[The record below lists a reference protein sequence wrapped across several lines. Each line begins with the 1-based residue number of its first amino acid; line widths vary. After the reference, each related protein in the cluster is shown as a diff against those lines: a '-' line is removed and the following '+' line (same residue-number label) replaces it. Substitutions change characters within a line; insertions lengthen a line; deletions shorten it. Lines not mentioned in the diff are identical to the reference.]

1 MRKCPFCAEEI
12 EDDAKIC
19 KWCHTDLTA
28 PASPGPAGELQTSGM
43 AVASFILGLLF
54 FVFPAAILA
63 VVFGHLSRSAI
74 RKSAGRLKG
83 SGLALAGL
91 ILGYFGVSILP
102 VLVMIIAAIAIPN
115 LLRSRIAANE
125 ASAVGSLRTLTLAV
139 VTYASTYGH
148 YPATLT
154 ALGPPRSG
162 PQNEN
167 GAGLIDS
174 VLGAGTKH
182 GYTFAYQRVG
192 SGAIGAGGGYVIH
205 ADPVQPG
212 TTGERHFFTDQSG
225 VVRAETGRRANA
237 HSPPIT

>member
-28 PASPGPAGELQTSGM
+28 PASPGPASELQTSGM

-74 RKSAGRLKG
+74 QKSAGRLKG
-83 SGLALAGL
+83 SGLALTGL
-91 ILGYFGVSILP
+91 ILGYLGVSVLP
-102 VLVMIIAAIAIPN
+102 VLIIAAIAIPN
-115 LLRSRIAANE
+115 LLRARIAANE
-125 ASAVGSLRTLTLAV
+125 ASAVGSLRTLNVAV
-139 VTYASTYGH
+139 VAYTSAYGH

-154 ALGPPRSG
+154 ALGPPPGGSR
-162 PQNEN
+162 NEN
-167 GAGLIDS
+167 GADLIDS
-174 VLGAGTKH
+174 VLGAGTKS
-182 GYTFAYQRVG
+182 GYTFAYQRVDR
-192 SGAIGAGGGYVIH
+192 GAIGAGGGYVIH
-205 ADPVQPG
+205 ADPVQQG

-225 VVRAETGRRANA
+225 VIRVETGRPANA
-237 HSPPIT
+237 HSPPIR